1 MRRLYRNGGGGLQ
14 MLLIATLALM
24 LAACSSGATTQT
36 APPASPPATPTTRP
50 TVAPS
55 VATATPQPVA
65 ARQDATTAA
74 PADTPTPTAAPTATT
89 LPATAT
95 ARPFTPSLTKLTDGG
110 CCRNPVWHP
119 DGTRVL
125 YTDAAPNQRLAA
137 TYAVPADGSG
147 PPIVFFPSAATVAPD
162 GSRLAFPDFANNV
175 TRIEEFGKQST
186 ATIANNAAYV
196 WFSPDGRQV
205 AWLALAPG
213 PQPSSNVDRL
223 VRIWVA
229 NADGSNARTRANV
242 VRAAELT
249 WFPDGQRLL
258 FVGRDADGGNPGIYV
273 LDINAGTL
281 TRVVDAFS
289 PRGALLSPDGNHI
302 VYLATLEEKADDNG
316 LFMVNADGSA
326 KRKLPLIGGIRWAPD
341 SRSLVILPFQTDN
354 GPDQLVR
361 IDATSLAATPLTDRA
376 ALPFRVAQD
385 EWQLSP
391 DGARIVF
398 NALTDSNIYVL
409 RFAP

>member
-1 MRRLYRNGGGGLQ
+1 MRRIRAVPLAI
-14 MLLIATLALM
+14 LLILV
-24 LAACSSGATTQT
+24 ACSSGATTQT
-36 APPASPPATPTTRP
+36 APPSSPPAAPTTLP
-50 TVAPS
+50 PA
-55 VATATPQPVA
+55 ATATPPPVA
-65 ARQDATTAA
+65 ARQDTTTAA
-74 PADTPTPTAAPTATT
+74 PVDTPTLAPASTATT
-89 LPATAT
+89 VPATAT
-95 ARPFTPSLTKLTDGG
+95 TQPFTPSLTKLTDGG

-125 YTDAAPNQRLAA
+125 YTDAVPGQRLAA

-147 PPIVFFPSAATVAPD
+147 PPTVFFPSAATVAPD
-162 GSRLAFPDFANNV
+162 GSRIAFPDFANNV
-175 TRIEEFGKQST
+175 TRIQEFGKQST

-223 VRIWVA
+223 VRVWVA
-229 NADGSNARTRANV
+229 NADGSNARARGNV
-242 VRAAELT
+242 VRAAELA
-249 WFPDGQRLL
+249 WFPDNQRLL
-258 FVGRDADGGNPGIYV
+258 FVGRDTDGGNPGIYV

-281 TRVVDAFS
+281 TRVVEAFS
-289 PRGALLSPDGNHI
+289 PRGARLSPDGTHI
-302 VYLATLEEKADDNG
+302 VYLAALEEQPGDNG
-316 LFMVNADGSA
+316 LFIVNADGSA

-341 SRSLVILPFQTDN
+341 SRSMIILPVQTDN

-361 IDATSLAATPLTDRA
+361 IEATTLATTPLTDRA

-398 NALTDSNIYVL
+398 NALTDSTIYVL

>member
-1 MRRLYRNGGGGLQ
+1 MRSIRAGPLAI
-14 MLLIATLALM
+14 LLILV
-24 LAACSSGATTQT
+24 ACSSGATTQT
-36 APPASPPATPTTRP
+36 APPSSPPAAPTTLP
-50 TVAPS
+50 PA
-55 VATATPQPVA
+55 ATATPPPVA
-65 ARQDATTAA
+65 ARQDTTTAA
-74 PADTPTPTAAPTATT
+74 PVDTPTLAPASTATT
-89 LPATAT
+89 VPATAT
-95 ARPFTPSLTKLTDGG
+95 TQPFTPSLTKLTDGG

-125 YTDAAPNQRLAA
+125 YTDAVPGQRLAA

-147 PPIVFFPSAATVAPD
+147 PPTVFFPSAATVAPD
-162 GSRLAFPDFANNV
+162 GSRIAFPDFANNV
-175 TRIEEFGKQST
+175 TRIQEFGKQST

-223 VRIWVA
+223 VRVWVA
-229 NADGSNARTRANV
+229 NADGSNARARGNV
-242 VRAAELT
+242 VRAAELA
-249 WFPDGQRLL
+249 WFPDNQRLL
-258 FVGRDADGGNPGIYV
+258 FVGRDTDGGNPGIYV

-281 TRVVDAFS
+281 TRVVEAFS
-289 PRGALLSPDGNHI
+289 PRGARLSPDGTHI
-302 VYLATLEEKADDNG
+302 VYLAALEEQPGDNG
-316 LFMVNADGSA
+316 LFIVNADGSA

-341 SRSLVILPFQTDN
+341 SRSMIILPVQTDN

-361 IDATSLAATPLTDRA
+361 IEATTLATTPLTDRA

-398 NALTDSNIYVL
+398 NALTDSTIYVL

>member
-1 MRRLYRNGGGGLQ
+1 MRRIRAVPLAI
-14 MLLIATLALM
+14 LLILV
-24 LAACSSGATTQT
+24 ACSGGATTQT
-36 APPASPPATPTTRP
+36 APPSSPPAAPTTLP
-50 TVAPS
+50 PA
-55 VATATPQPVA
+55 ATATPPPVA
-65 ARQDATTAA
+65 ARQNATTAA
-74 PADTPTPTAAPTATT
+74 PVDTPTLAPASTATT
-89 LPATAT
+89 VPATAT
-95 ARPFTPSLTKLTDGG
+95 TQPFTPSLTKLTDGG

-125 YTDAAPNQRLAA
+125 YTDAVPGQRLAA

-147 PPIVFFPSAATVAPD
+147 PPTVFFPSAATVAPD
-162 GSRLAFPDFANNV
+162 GSRIAFPDFANNV
-175 TRIEEFGKQST
+175 TRIQEFGKQST

-223 VRIWVA
+223 VRVWVA
-229 NADGSNARTRANV
+229 NADGSNARARGNV
-242 VRAAELT
+242 VRAAELA
-249 WFPDGQRLL
+249 WFPDNQRLL
-258 FVGRDADGGNPGIYV
+258 FVGRDTDGGNPGIYV

-281 TRVVDAFS
+281 TRVVEAFS
-289 PRGALLSPDGNHI
+289 PRGARLSPDGTHI
-302 VYLATLEEKADDNG
+302 VYLAALEEQPGDNG
-316 LFMVNADGSA
+316 LFIVNADGSA

-341 SRSLVILPFQTDN
+341 SRSMIILPVQTDN

-361 IDATSLAATPLTDRA
+361 IEATTLATTPLTDRA

-398 NALTDSNIYVL
+398 NALTDSTIYVL

>member
-1 MRRLYRNGGGGLQ
+1 MRRIRAVPLAI
-14 MLLIATLALM
+14 LLILV
-24 LAACSSGATTQT
+24 ACSSGATTQT
-36 APPASPPATPTTRP
+36 APPSSPPAAPTTLP
-50 TVAPS
+50 PA
-55 VATATPQPVA
+55 ATATPPPVA
-65 ARQDATTAA
+65 ARQDTTTAA
-74 PADTPTPTAAPTATT
+74 PVDTPTLAPASTATT
-89 LPATAT
+89 VPATAT
-95 ARPFTPSLTKLTDGG
+95 TQPFTPSLTKLTDGG

-125 YTDAAPNQRLAA
+125 YTDAVPGQRLAA

-147 PPIVFFPSAATVAPD
+147 PPTVFFPSAATVAPD
-162 GSRLAFPDFANNV
+162 GSRIAFPDFANNV
-175 TRIEEFGKQST
+175 TRIQEFGKQST

-223 VRIWVA
+223 VRVWVA
-229 NADGSNARTRANV
+229 NADGSNARARGNV

-249 WFPDGQRLL
+249 WFPDNQRLL
-258 FVGRDADGGNPGIYV
+258 FVGRDTDGGNPGIYV

-281 TRVVDAFS
+281 TRVVEAFS
-289 PRGALLSPDGNHI
+289 PRGARLSPDGTHI
-302 VYLATLEEKADDNG
+302 VYLAALEEQPGDNG
-316 LFMVNADGSA
+316 LFIVNADGSA

-341 SRSLVILPFQTDN
+341 SRSMIILPVQTDN

-361 IDATSLAATPLTDRA
+361 IEATTLATTPLTDRA

-409 RFAP
+409 RFAS

>member
-1 MRRLYRNGGGGLQ
+1 MRRIRAVPLAI
-14 MLLIATLALM
+14 LLILV
-24 LAACSSGATTQT
+24 ACSGGATTQT
-36 APPASPPATPTTRP
+36 APPSSPPAAPTTLP
-50 TVAPS
+50 PA
-55 VATATPQPVA
+55 ATATPPPVA
-65 ARQDATTAA
+65 ARQNATTAA
-74 PADTPTPTAAPTATT
+74 PVDTPTLAPASTATT
-89 LPATAT
+89 VPATAT
-95 ARPFTPSLTKLTDGG
+95 TQPFTPSLTKLTDGG

-125 YTDAAPNQRLAA
+125 YTDAVPGQRLAA

-147 PPIVFFPSAATVAPD
+147 PPTVFFPSAATVAPD
-162 GSRLAFPDFANNV
+162 GSRIAFPDFANNV
-175 TRIEEFGKQST
+175 TRIQEFGKQST

-223 VRIWVA
+223 VRVWVA
-229 NADGSNARTRANV
+229 NADGSNARARGNV
-242 VRAAELT
+242 VRAAELA
-249 WFPDGQRLL
+249 WFPDNQRLL
-258 FVGRDADGGNPGIYV
+258 FVGRDTDGGNPGIYV

-281 TRVVDAFS
+281 TRVVEAFS
-289 PRGALLSPDGNHI
+289 PRGARLSPDGTHI
-302 VYLATLEEKADDNG
+302 VYLAALEEQPGDNG
-316 LFMVNADGSA
+316 LFIVNADGSA
-326 KRKLPLIGGIRWAPD
+326 KRKLPLIGGIRWVPD
-341 SRSLVILPFQTDN
+341 SRSMIILPVQTDN

-361 IDATSLAATPLTDRA
+361 IDTTTLATTPLTDRA

-398 NALTDSNIYVL
+398 NALTDSTIYVL

>member
-1 MRRLYRNGGGGLQ
+1 MRRIRAVPLAI
-14 MLLIATLALM
+14 LLILV
-24 LAACSSGATTQT
+24 ACSGGATTQT
-36 APPASPPATPTTRP
+36 APPSSPPAAPTTLP
-50 TVAPS
+50 PA
-55 VATATPQPVA
+55 ATATPPPVA
-65 ARQDATTAA
+65 ARQDTTTAA
-74 PADTPTPTAAPTATT
+74 PVDTPTLAPASTATT
-89 LPATAT
+89 VPATAT
-95 ARPFTPSLTKLTDGG
+95 TQPFTPSLTKLTDGG

-125 YTDAAPNQRLAA
+125 YTDAVPGQRLAA

-147 PPIVFFPSAATVAPD
+147 PPTVFFPSAATVAPD
-162 GSRLAFPDFANNV
+162 GSRIAFPDFANNV
-175 TRIEEFGKQST
+175 TRIQEFGKQST

-223 VRIWVA
+223 VRVWVA
-229 NADGSNARTRANV
+229 NADGSNARARGNV
-242 VRAAELT
+242 VRAAELA
-249 WFPDGQRLL
+249 WFPDNQRLL
-258 FVGRDADGGNPGIYV
+258 FVGRDTDGGNPGIYV

-281 TRVVDAFS
+281 TRVVEAFS
-289 PRGALLSPDGNHI
+289 PRGARLSPDGTHI
-302 VYLATLEEKADDNG
+302 VYLAALEEQPGDNG
-316 LFMVNADGSA
+316 LFIVNADGSA

-341 SRSLVILPFQTDN
+341 SRSMIILPVQTDN

-361 IDATSLAATPLTDRA
+361 IEATTLATTPLTDRA

-409 RFAP
+409 RFAS

>member
-1 MRRLYRNGGGGLQ
+1 MRRIRAVPLAI
-14 MLLIATLALM
+14 LLILV
-24 LAACSSGATTQT
+24 ACSGGATTQT
-36 APPASPPATPTTRP
+36 APPSSPPAAPTTLP
-50 TVAPS
+50 PA
-55 VATATPQPVA
+55 ATATPPPVA
-65 ARQDATTAA
+65 ARQDTTTAA
-74 PADTPTPTAAPTATT
+74 PVDTPTLAPASTATT
-89 LPATAT
+89 VPATAT
-95 ARPFTPSLTKLTDGG
+95 TQPFTPSLTKLTDGG

-125 YTDAAPNQRLAA
+125 YTDAVPGQRLAA

-147 PPIVFFPSAATVAPD
+147 PPTVFFPSAATVAPD
-162 GSRLAFPDFANNV
+162 GSRIAFPDFANNV
-175 TRIEEFGKQST
+175 TRIQEFGKQST

-223 VRIWVA
+223 VRVWVA
-229 NADGSNARTRANV
+229 NADGSNARARGNV
-242 VRAAELT
+242 VRAAELA
-249 WFPDGQRLL
+249 WFPDNQRLL
-258 FVGRDADGGNPGIYV
+258 FVGRDTDGGNPGIYV

-281 TRVVDAFS
+281 TRVVEAFS
-289 PRGALLSPDGNHI
+289 PRGARLSPDGTHI
-302 VYLATLEEKADDNG
+302 VYLAALEEQPGDNG
-316 LFMVNADGSA
+316 LFIVNADGSA

-341 SRSLVILPFQTDN
+341 SRSMIILPVQTDN

-361 IDATSLAATPLTDRA
+361 IEATTLATTPLTDRA

-398 NALTDSNIYVL
+398 NALTDSTIYVL

>member
-1 MRRLYRNGGGGLQ
+1 MRRIRAVPLAI
-14 MLLIATLALM
+14 LLILV
-24 LAACSSGATTQT
+24 ACSSGATTQT
-36 APPASPPATPTTRP
+36 APPSSPPAAPTTLP
-50 TVAPS
+50 PA
-55 VATATPQPVA
+55 ATATPPPVA
-65 ARQDATTAA
+65 ARQDTTTAA
-74 PADTPTPTAAPTATT
+74 PVDTPTLAPASTATT
-89 LPATAT
+89 VPATAT
-95 ARPFTPSLTKLTDGG
+95 TQPFTPSLTKLTDGG

-125 YTDAAPNQRLAA
+125 YTDAVPGQRLAA

-147 PPIVFFPSAATVAPD
+147 PPTVFFPSAATVAPD
-162 GSRLAFPDFANNV
+162 GSRIAFPDFANNV
-175 TRIEEFGKQST
+175 TRIQEFGKQST

-223 VRIWVA
+223 VRVWVA
-229 NADGSNARTRANV
+229 NADGSNARARGNV
-242 VRAAELT
+242 VRAAELA
-249 WFPDGQRLL
+249 WFPDNQRLL
-258 FVGRDADGGNPGIYV
+258 FVGRDTDGGNPGIYV

-281 TRVVDAFS
+281 TRVVEAFS
-289 PRGALLSPDGNHI
+289 PRGARLSPDGTHI
-302 VYLATLEEKADDNG
+302 VYLAALEEQPGDNG
-316 LFMVNADGSA
+316 LFIVNADGSA

-341 SRSLVILPFQTDN
+341 SRSMIILPVQTDN

-361 IDATSLAATPLTDRA
+361 IEATTLATTPLTDRA

>member
-1 MRRLYRNGGGGLQ
+1 MRRIRAVPLAI
-14 MLLIATLALM
+14 LLILV
-24 LAACSSGATTQT
+24 ACSGGATTQT
-36 APPASPPATPTTRP
+36 APPSSPPAAPTTLP
-50 TVAPS
+50 PA
-55 VATATPQPVA
+55 ATATPPPVA
-65 ARQDATTAA
+65 ARQNATTAA
-74 PADTPTPTAAPTATT
+74 PVDTPTLAPASTATT
-89 LPATAT
+89 VPATAT
-95 ARPFTPSLTKLTDGG
+95 TQPFTPSLTKLTDGG

-125 YTDAAPNQRLAA
+125 YTDAVPGQRLAA

-147 PPIVFFPSAATVAPD
+147 PPTVFFPSAATVAPD
-162 GSRLAFPDFANNV
+162 GSRIAFPDFANNV
-175 TRIEEFGKQST
+175 TRIQEFGKQST

-223 VRIWVA
+223 VRVWVA
-229 NADGSNARTRANV
+229 NADGSNARARGNV

-249 WFPDGQRLL
+249 WFPDNQRLL
-258 FVGRDADGGNPGIYV
+258 FVGRDTDGGNPGIYV

-281 TRVVDAFS
+281 TRVVEAFS
-289 PRGALLSPDGNHI
+289 PRGARLSPDGTHI
-302 VYLATLEEKADDNG
+302 VYLAALEEQPGDNG
-316 LFMVNADGSA
+316 LFIVNADGSA

-341 SRSLVILPFQTDN
+341 SRSMIILPVQTDN

-361 IDATSLAATPLTDRA
+361 IEATTLATTPLTDRA

-398 NALTDSNIYVL
+398 NALTDSTIYVL

>member
-1 MRRLYRNGGGGLQ
+1 MRSIRAVPLAI
-14 MLLIATLALM
+14 LLILV
-24 LAACSSGATTQT
+24 ACSSGATTQT
-36 APPASPPATPTTRP
+36 APPSSPPAAPTTLP
-50 TVAPS
+50 PA
-55 VATATPQPVA
+55 ATATPPPVA
-65 ARQDATTAA
+65 ARQDTTTAA
-74 PADTPTPTAAPTATT
+74 PVDTPTLAPASTATT
-89 LPATAT
+89 VPATAT
-95 ARPFTPSLTKLTDGG
+95 TQPFTPSLTKLTDGG

-125 YTDAAPNQRLAA
+125 YTDAVPGQRLAA

-147 PPIVFFPSAATVAPD
+147 PPTVFFPSAATVAPD
-162 GSRLAFPDFANNV
+162 GSRIAFPDFANNV
-175 TRIEEFGKQST
+175 TRIQEFGKQST

-223 VRIWVA
+223 VRVWVA
-229 NADGSNARTRANV
+229 NADGSNARARGNV
-242 VRAAELT
+242 VRAAELA
-249 WFPDGQRLL
+249 WFPDNQRLL
-258 FVGRDADGGNPGIYV
+258 FVGRDTDGGNPGIYV

-281 TRVVDAFS
+281 TRVVEAFS
-289 PRGALLSPDGNHI
+289 PRGARLSPDGTHI
-302 VYLATLEEKADDNG
+302 VYLAALEEQPGDNG
-316 LFMVNADGSA
+316 LFIVNADGSA

-341 SRSLVILPFQTDN
+341 SRSMIILPVQTDN

-361 IDATSLAATPLTDRA
+361 IDTTTLATTPLTDRA

-398 NALTDSNIYVL
+398 NALTDSTIYVL

>member
-1 MRRLYRNGGGGLQ
+1 MRRIRAVPLAI
-14 MLLIATLALM
+14 LLILV
-24 LAACSSGATTQT
+24 ACSGGATTQT
-36 APPASPPATPTTRP
+36 APPSSPPAAPTTLP
-50 TVAPS
+50 PA
-55 VATATPQPVA
+55 ATATPPPVA
-65 ARQDATTAA
+65 ARQNATTAA
-74 PADTPTPTAAPTATT
+74 PVDTPTLAPASTATT
-89 LPATAT
+89 VPATAT
-95 ARPFTPSLTKLTDGG
+95 TQPFTPSLTKLTDGG

-125 YTDAAPNQRLAA
+125 YTDAVPGQRLAA

-147 PPIVFFPSAATVAPD
+147 PPTVFFPSAATVAPD
-162 GSRLAFPDFANNV
+162 GSRIAFPDFANNV
-175 TRIEEFGKQST
+175 TRIQEFGKQST

-223 VRIWVA
+223 VRVWVA
-229 NADGSNARTRANV
+229 NADGSNARARGNV
-242 VRAAELT
+242 VRAAELA
-249 WFPDGQRLL
+249 WFPDNQRLL
-258 FVGRDADGGNPGIYV
+258 FVGRDTDGGNPGIYV

-281 TRVVDAFS
+281 TRVVEAFS
-289 PRGALLSPDGNHI
+289 PRGARLSPDGTHI
-302 VYLATLEEKADDNG
+302 VYLAALEEQPGDNG
-316 LFMVNADGSA
+316 LFIVNVDGSA

-341 SRSLVILPFQTDN
+341 SRSMIILPVQTDN

-361 IDATSLAATPLTDRA
+361 IEATTLATTPLTDRA

-409 RFAP
+409 RFAS

>member
-1 MRRLYRNGGGGLQ
+1 MRRIRAVPLAI
-14 MLLIATLALM
+14 LLILV
-24 LAACSSGATTQT
+24 ACSGGATTQT
-36 APPASPPATPTTRP
+36 APPSSPPAAPTTLP
-50 TVAPS
+50 PA
-55 VATATPQPVA
+55 ATATPPPVA
-65 ARQDATTAA
+65 ARQNATTAA
-74 PADTPTPTAAPTATT
+74 PVDTPTLAPASTATT
-89 LPATAT
+89 VPATAT
-95 ARPFTPSLTKLTDGG
+95 TQPFTPSLTKLTDGG

-125 YTDAAPNQRLAA
+125 YTDAVPGQRLAA

-147 PPIVFFPSAATVAPD
+147 PPTVFFPSAATVAPD
-162 GSRLAFPDFANNV
+162 GSRIAFPDFANNV
-175 TRIEEFGKQST
+175 TRIQEFGKQST

-223 VRIWVA
+223 VRVWVA
-229 NADGSNARTRANV
+229 NADGSNARARGNV
-242 VRAAELT
+242 VRAAELA
-249 WFPDGQRLL
+249 WFPDNQRLL
-258 FVGRDADGGNPGIYV
+258 FVGRDTDGGNPGIYV

-281 TRVVDAFS
+281 TRVVEAFS
-289 PRGALLSPDGNHI
+289 PRGARLSPDGTHI
-302 VYLATLEEKADDNG
+302 VYLAALEEQPGDNG
-316 LFMVNADGSA
+316 LFIVNADGSA

-341 SRSLVILPFQTDN
+341 SRSMIILPVQTDN

-361 IDATSLAATPLTDRA
+361 IEATTLATTPLTDRA

-409 RFAP
+409 RFAS

>member
-1 MRRLYRNGGGGLQ
+1 MRRIRAVPLAI
-14 MLLIATLALM
+14 LLILV
-24 LAACSSGATTQT
+24 ACSSGATTQT
-36 APPASPPATPTTRP
+36 APPSSPPAAPTTLP
-50 TVAPS
+50 PA
-55 VATATPQPVA
+55 ATATPPPVA
-65 ARQDATTAA
+65 ARQNATTAA
-74 PADTPTPTAAPTATT
+74 PVDTPTLAPASTATT
-89 LPATAT
+89 VPATAT
-95 ARPFTPSLTKLTDGG
+95 TQPFTPSLTKLTDGG

-125 YTDAAPNQRLAA
+125 YTDAVPGQRLAA

-147 PPIVFFPSAATVAPD
+147 PPTVFFPSAATVAPD
-162 GSRLAFPDFANNV
+162 GSRIAFPDFANNV
-175 TRIEEFGKQST
+175 TRIQEFGKQST

-223 VRIWVA
+223 VRVWVA
-229 NADGSNARTRANV
+229 NADGSNARARGNV

-249 WFPDGQRLL
+249 WFPDNQRLL
-258 FVGRDADGGNPGIYV
+258 FVGRDTDGGNPGIYV

-281 TRVVDAFS
+281 TRVVEAFS
-289 PRGALLSPDGNHI
+289 PRGARLSPDGTHI
-302 VYLATLEEKADDNG
+302 VYLAALEEQPGDNG
-316 LFMVNADGSA
+316 LFIVNADGSA

-341 SRSLVILPFQTDN
+341 SRSMIILPVQTDN

-361 IDATSLAATPLTDRA
+361 IEATTLATTPLTDRA

-398 NALTDSNIYVL
+398 NALTDSTIYVL

>member
-1 MRRLYRNGGGGLQ
+1 MRRIRAVPLAI
-14 MLLIATLALM
+14 LLILV
-24 LAACSSGATTQT
+24 ACSSGATTQT
-36 APPASPPATPTTRP
+36 APPSSPPAAPTTLP
-50 TVAPS
+50 TVAPPA
-55 VATATPQPVA
+55 ATATPPPVA

-74 PADTPTPTAAPTATT
+74 PVDTPTLAPASTATT
-89 LPATAT
+89 VPATAT
-95 ARPFTPSLTKLTDGG
+95 TQPFTPSLTKLTDGG

-125 YTDAAPNQRLAA
+125 YTDAVPGQRLAA

-147 PPIVFFPSAATVAPD
+147 PPTVFFPSAATVAPD
-162 GSRLAFPDFANNV
+162 GSRIAFPDFANNV
-175 TRIEEFGKQST
+175 TRIQEFGKQST

-223 VRIWVA
+223 VRVWVA
-229 NADGSNARTRANV
+229 NADGSNARARGNV
-242 VRAAELT
+242 VRAAELA
-249 WFPDGQRLL
+249 WFPDNQRLL
-258 FVGRDADGGNPGIYV
+258 FVGRDTDGGNPGIYV

-281 TRVVDAFS
+281 TRVVEAFS
-289 PRGALLSPDGNHI
+289 PRGARLSPDGTHI
-302 VYLATLEEKADDNG
+302 VYLAALEEQPGDNG
-316 LFMVNADGSA
+316 LFIVNADGSA
-326 KRKLPLIGGIRWAPD
+326 KRKLPLIGGIRWVPD
-341 SRSLVILPFQTDN
+341 SRSMIILPVQTDN

-361 IDATSLAATPLTDRA
+361 IEATTLATTPLTDRA

-398 NALTDSNIYVL
+398 NALTDSTIYVL

>member
-1 MRRLYRNGGGGLQ
+1 MRSVRAIPLI
-14 MLLIATLALM
+14 MLLILV
-24 LAACSSGATTQT
+24 ACSSGATTQT
-36 APPASPPATPTTRP
+36 APPASPPAAPTATTTAVP
-50 TVAPS
+50 AP
-55 VATATPQPVA
+55 ATATPLPATSQPVA

-74 PADTPTPTAAPTATT
+74 PPAASDTPPPAPAPTVTVPAK
-89 LPATAT
+89 ATAP
-95 ARPFTPSLTKLTDGG
+95 PFTPSLTKLTDGG

-119 DGTRVL
+119 DGARVL
-125 YTDAAPNQRLAA
+125 YTDAVPGQRLAA
-137 TYAVPADGSG
+137 TYAVPADASG
-147 PPIVFFPSAATVAPD
+147 PPTVFFPSAATVAPD
-162 GSRLAFPDFANNV
+162 GSRIAFPDFANNV
-175 TRIEEFGKQST
+175 TRIQEFGKQST

-205 AWLALAPG
+205 AWFAFAPG

-229 NADGSNARTRANV
+229 NADGSNARAPGNV

-258 FVGRDADGGNPGIYV
+258 FVGRDADGGNAGIYT

-281 TRVVDAFS
+281 TRVVAAFS
-289 PRGALLSPDGNHI
+289 PRGARLAPDGDHI
-302 VYLATLEEKADDNG
+302 VYLAALEEQPDDNG
-316 LFMVNADGSA
+316 LFIVNADGSA
-326 KRKLPLIGGIRWAPD
+326 KRKLPLIGGICWAPD
-341 SRSLVILPFQTDN
+341 SRSLIILPAQADN

-361 IDATSLAATPLTDRA
+361 IDAASLATTPLTDRS

-391 DGARIVF
+391 DGTRIVF
-398 NALTDSNIYVL
+398 TALTDSNIYVL
-409 RFAP
+409 HFAS